1 MINGH
6 SFTRRVA
13 IAAWASALLPMQV
26 GAQAPWPSKP
36 VKLVVPFAV
45 GCSNDIVARLIAAKL
60 STRLGQPVVVE
71 NKGGGGGT
79 IGTEMVARAPAD
91 GHTRLFASASI
102 TTNVASGKKLG
113 YDLLTDLVPIGA
125 IAATP
130 LAIVVSNEVK
140 AKTLGEFIAFARA
153 NPKTINYGSAGTGG
167 MNHLGTELFA
177 TAAKLE
183 LVHIPYKG
191 IAPVFTDLMGGSLQ
205 LLLPSLASVLPHI
218 RSGKMRALAV
228 TAKQRSLL
236 APDIPTAAEAGLPGF
251 PLEVWFGLM
260 GPSGLPPQVLK
271 RLNEE
276 LNAVLA
282 MPEVKDVLAREA
294 AWPYPT
300 TPNEYGR
307 LISSEVSR
315 WSRLI
320 KENNIETE

>member
-1 MINGH
+1 MNKRNTC
-6 SFTRRVA
+6 TRRVA
-13 IAAWASALLPMQV
+13 IAACAGALLPMQA

-36 VKLVVPFAV
+36 VKLVVPFAA
-45 GCSNDIVARLIAAKL
+45 GGSNDIVARLIATKL
-60 STRLGQPVVVE
+60 SIRLGQPVVVE

-79 IGTEMVARAPAD
+79 IGTEMVVRAPAD
-91 GHTRLFASASI
+91 GHTLLFASASI

-140 AKTLGEFIAFARA
+140 AKTLAEFIAFARA
-153 NPKTINYGSAGTGG
+153 NPRAINYGSAGTGG

-177 TAAKLE
+177 TAAKAE

-191 IAPVFTDLMGGSLQ
+191 IAPAFTDLMGGSLQ

-228 TAKQRSLL
+228 TAKQRSPL

-251 PLEVWFGLM
+251 QLEVWFGLM

-282 MPEVKDVLAREA
+282 MPEVKEVLAREA

-307 LISSEVSR
+307 LISSEVAR

>member
-1 MINGH
+1 MINRNT
-6 SFTRRVA
+6 FTRRVA
-13 IAAWASALLPMQV
+13 IAACAGALLPMQA

-36 VKLVVPFAV
+36 VKLAVPFAA
-45 GCSNDIVARLIAAKL
+45 GGSNDIVARLIAAKL

-79 IGTEMVARAPAD
+79 IGTEMVVRAPAD
-91 GHTRLFASASI
+91 GHTLLFASASI

-153 NPKTINYGSAGTGG
+153 NPKNINYGSAGTGG

-191 IAPVFTDLMGGSLQ
+191 IAPAFTDLMGGSLQ
-205 LLLPSLASVLPHI
+205 LLLPSLASVIPHI

-228 TAKQRSLL
+228 TAKQRSPL

-251 PLEVWFGLM
+251 QLEVWFGLM
-260 GPSGLPPQVLK
+260 GPSGLPPTVLK

-282 MPEVKDVLAREA
+282 MPEVKEVLAREA

-300 TPNEYGR
+300 TPSEYGR

-320 KENNIETE
+320 KENNIVTE